1 MEKWVG
7 KYCHFKPT
15 PNAYAT
21 GSELFRVEEPAALA
35 TMEGGRDKDSWME
48 DLLGKQTDLQK

>member
-1 MEKWVG
+1 MGG
-7 KYCHFKPT
+7 KILPFQT
-15 PNAYAT
+15 NPNAYAT